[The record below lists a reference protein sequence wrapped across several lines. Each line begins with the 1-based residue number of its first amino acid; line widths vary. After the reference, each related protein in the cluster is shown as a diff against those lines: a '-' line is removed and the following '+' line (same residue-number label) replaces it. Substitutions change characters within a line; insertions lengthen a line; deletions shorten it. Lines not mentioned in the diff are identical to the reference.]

1 MLCGKYL
8 SSKLFTFH
16 KDEGLFT
23 AEASTLQ
30 DQHLGTLWSRSG
42 DKGFV
47 IRSEKTGNGVIFG
60 LRDVK
65 YDMDGDV
72 MFWEFKGY
80 SSDEKLAALK
90 VRVYN
95 D

>member
-8 SSKLFTFH
+8 SSKLFTFD
-16 KDEGLFT
+16 KDEGMFT

-47 IRSEKTGNGVIFG
+47 IQSAKTGNGVIFG
-60 LRDVK
+60 LRDYK
-65 YDMDGDV
+65 CDMDGDV
-72 MFWEFKGY
+72 MYWEFQGY
-80 SSDEKLAALK
+80 SSDPKLAALRA
-90 VRVYN
+90 RVYN

>member
-30 DQHLGTLWSRSG
+30 DQHLGTLWSMTG

-60 LRDVK
+60 LSGHMC
-65 YDMDGDV
+65 DMDGDV
-72 MFWEFKGY
+72 MYWEFQGY
-80 SSDEKLAALK
+80 SSDPKLAALK